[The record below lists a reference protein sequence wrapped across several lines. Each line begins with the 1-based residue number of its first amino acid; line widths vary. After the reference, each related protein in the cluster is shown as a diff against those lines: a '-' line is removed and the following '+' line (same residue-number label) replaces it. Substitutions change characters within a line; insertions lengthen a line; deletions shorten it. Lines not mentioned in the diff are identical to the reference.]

1 MKLSEAISLGSTLNP
16 QAFGKVVDARGGRCA
31 WGAAFEAMGLMAPDQ
46 EWSWTTRVVKC
57 PHCYTVRKQRPRGS
71 ATHPMQTVSPCRML
85 RHAGKFF
92 ARWRRFVSRF
102 NSSDPLGNLM
112 ARPPVVA

>member
-16 QAFGKVVDARGGRCA
+16 QAFGKVIDARGGRCA

-57 PHCYTVRKQRPRGS
+57 PNCYTVLLPVHSVIIHLNDHHRWTRQQIGEWI
-71 ATHPMQTVSPCRML
+71 ATIEPTDETSPSGEEFSC
-85 RHAGKFF
+85 
-92 ARWRRFVSRF
+92 V
-102 NSSDPLGNLM
+102 P
-112 ARPPVVA
+112 